1 MSPSYLDIIVAR
13 EQYQERLWQADRE
26 RLIKSIKIQPVSRW
40 GWYSKVIGVIEFIT
54 LWLVYS

>member
-13 EQYQERLWQADRE
+13 EQYQERLWNAQQVR
-26 RLIKSIKIQPVSRW
+26 RYGPVNNQSISKL
-40 GWYSKVIGVIEFIT
+40 GLYSKAIAVIEFVT